1 MNREHDS
8 VRELVAR
15 ARDGEVEAFEMLYRS
30 HQAGIYTYI
39 LSQVREAELAA
50 DLTQQAFVR
59 AWQSLRRL
67 REPGAFRGWL
77 YRIASNL
84 VRDEVKSGRAR
95 LEVSASVLG
104 EDDPTTTA
112 PAALD
117 DGGNPEAMLESTELR
132 GAVWSALNELS
143 PEHRAAV
150 VMHHVEGMGVS
161 EIAKAVGVRPG
172 TIMSRLARAREA
184 LRKSL
189 SQYVEATDEGM

>member
-8 VRELVAR
+8 VTELVAR

-30 HQAGIYTYI
+30 HQAGVYTFI

-95 LEVSASVLG
+95 LEVSAGVLG
-104 EDDPTTTA
+104 EGDPTATT

-117 DGGNPEAMLESTELR
+117 DGGNPEAMLESAELR

>member
-30 HQAGIYTYI
+30 HQAGVYTYI

-104 EDDPTTTA
+104 EADPMPTT

-117 DGGNPEAMLESTELR
+117 DGGNPEAVLESAER
-132 GAVWSALNELS
+132 QQVIWSALNELS
-143 PEHRAAV
+143 PEHREAV
-150 VMHHVEGMGVS
+150 VMHHMEGMGVS
-161 EIAKAVGVRPG
+161 EIAQAVGVRPG
-172 TIMSRLARAREA
+172 TIMSRLARAREV

>member
-1 MNREHDS
+1 
-8 VRELVAR
+8 
-15 ARDGEVEAFEMLYRS
+15 MLYRS
-30 HQAGIYTYI
+30 HQAGVYTFI

-50 DLTQQAFVR
+50 DLTQQTFVR
-59 AWQSLRRL
+59 AWESLRRL

-84 VRDEVKSGRAR
+84 ILDEVKSGRAR
-95 LEVSASVLG
+95 QEVSASALG
-104 EDDPTTTA
+104 EDDPTATT

-117 DGGNPEAMLESTELR
+117 DGGDPEAMLESAELR
-132 GAVWSALNELS
+132 QAVWSALNELS

-150 VMHHVEGMGVS
+150 VMHHLEGMGVS
-161 EIAKAVGVRPG
+161 EIATAVGVRPG